1 MRRMRSACIIGR
13 PHEMRISS
21 AVFASVCGRAPAS
34 MTGAMRARYTARSTG
49 VMSCSTPFRKMSA
62 SGSWAAALRAGDA
75 LPAVDPLRA
84 SVAQLA
90 EPASPAIPSSAV
102 ELAGFVA
109 HATST
114 MPALLAAPAA
124 SFAVGI
130 TDARLLEAPLLPP
143 RGAAV
148 ENTTLCTPSEPRSR
162 ISSMVSR
169 LIPRVAVCTASD
181 SSNSYSVGLRV
192 PCSESSSL
200 RYALTI
206 AKYFLASC
214 SLRSAVFCA

>member
-62 SGSWAAALRAGDA
+62 LGSLTAVLLVGDA

-90 EPASPAIPSSAV
+90 EPASPAIPSSAA

-114 MPALLAAPAA
+114 MPAVSAVPAA
-124 SFAVGI
+124 SFAVGT
-130 TDARLLEAPLLPP
+130 TDARLLEVPSTSP
-143 RGAAV
+143 RDVAV

-162 ISSMVSR
+162 ISSMASR
-169 LIPRVAVCTASD
+169 PIPRVAVCASSD
-181 SSNSYSVGLRV
+181 SRSSLSVGLRV